1 MNVTFYTFSKKLNS
15 TKRPSGGTG
24 YSCTLKR
31 GSSKMAPYIELS
43 AADPTNYNYAY
54 IPAYGRYYYIDNWTF
69 QDGLWSCDMSVD
81 VLATFKTEIGSA
93 NLYVL
98 RASEE
103 WDRKVVDTIY
113 PTTLDGSGDDDYFN
127 SGMVTQYSN
136 GSYVLG
142 VISKAAAHGA
152 VAYYVLSYSD
162 MATLRQAMMTQMTV
176 PDWGT
181 DWNIQYPNIT
191 GELIKSL
198 INPFQYVASCMW
210 IPCAVPSAG
219 TYNVDFGFWD
229 SGIVAGVLDANVIT
243 VSTAFQVPQLFVG
256 RYDEYRRISPYTR
269 YQVFIPPFG
278 CIDLDSSVIVN
289 DTTINC
295 TLKIDPIT
303 GAGHLEII
311 GDDTKHVY
319 AALSA
324 QVGAQVQIAQM
335 SSDVLGAA
343 TSLING
349 VTDAVTGAMTGDIA
363 GAIKGGVNGIADS
376 VRSAMPTVSTS
387 GGNGGIASINQFW
400 RFSWFTHGMVQE
412 DKDLN
417 GRPLC
422 KTRTPA
428 ALGGYIVAR
437 DGSVVDCAG
446 SKEEKTE
453 LKSFIETGFYYE

>member
-1 MNVTFYTFSKKLNS
+1 
-15 TKRPSGGTG
+15 
-24 YSCTLKR
+24 
-31 GSSKMAPYIELS
+31 MAPYIELS
-43 AADPTNYNYAY
+43 ATDPTNYNYAY

-69 QDGLWSCDMSVD
+69 QEGLWSCDMSVD
-81 VLATFKTEIGSA
+81 VLATFKTEIGST

-103 WDRKVVDTIY
+103 WDSKVVDTIY
-113 PTTLDGSGDDDYFN
+113 PTTLDGSGDEQLFL
-127 SGMVTQYSN
+127 SGLVTQYSN

-142 VISKAAAHGA
+142 VISKSAASGA

-162 MATLRQAMMTQMTV
+162 MAVLRQAMMNQMTV
-176 PDWGT
+176 PDWGV
-181 DWNIQYPNIT
+181 DWNIQYPNVT

-219 TYNVDFGFWD
+219 SYNVDFGFWD
-229 SGIVAGVLDANVIT
+229 SGISAGVLDTNVIRIET
-243 VSTAFQVPQLFVG
+243 SFSVPQNYVG
-256 RYDEYRRISPYTR
+256 RYDEYRRLSPYSR

-278 CIDLDSSVIVN
+278 CIDLDSSVLVN
-289 DTTINC
+289 DYFINC
-295 TLKIDPIT
+295 ILRIDPIT
-303 GAGHLEII
+303 GVGYLEIV
-311 GDDTKHVY
+311 GNDTAHVY
-319 AALSA
+319 AALTA
-324 QVGAQVQIAQM
+324 QVGAQVQIAQI

-343 TSLING
+343 TSLVNAG
-349 VTDAVTGAMTGDIA
+349 TDIASGIMTGNIP

-376 VRSAMPTVSTS
+376 IRAAMPTVSTS
-387 GGNGGIASINQFW
+387 GGNGGIAGVGQVW
-400 RFSWFTHGMVQE
+400 KFTHFTNSLVNE

-437 DGSVVDCAG
+437 DGSVIDCPG

-453 LKSFIETGFYYE
+453 LKTFIEGGFYYE